1 MSSEPD
7 TSELLR
13 LRQERDLYKRLLTLS
28 TEDEME
34 SFLREAL
41 ALIVEVTGARTG
53 YLELRDGDESDA
65 FSMAN
70 GYDEEEIAQVRAA
83 ISRGIL
89 AQALASGQTV
99 VTHAARLDPR
109 FMDRGSVRASAIE
122 AVLCAPIGV
131 DPVLGAIYLEAP
143 ARPGFSKEDEDRIE
157 TLALHLAP
165 PAERLLR
172 RLRDGRHGDPTTRV
186 REKLR
191 CESVIGT
198 SPALAEALNQA
209 ALVAPLDVN
218 VLITGD
224 SGTGKNQLAR
234 IIHDNGPR
242 ASQPFV
248 ELNCAALPAELLE
261 NELFGARAGAHS
273 TANTALPG
281 KVAASE
287 GGTLFLD
294 EIGEMPIAAQ
304 AKLLQLLQSRE
315 YYPLGA
321 NEPVRADVRVIAATN
336 GNLQE
341 AVEQK
346 RFREDLLYR
355 LEVLP
360 IRMPALAERSEDV
373 VALARSFC
381 AQACERHGLP
391 RLDLSV
397 GALHALHAAEW
408 PGNVRQLAHASEAA
422 AIRAAGEGARQ
433 VERRHVFPDDATP
446 EEGGDSPSYQEATRR
461 FQRELVRQTLEDTG
475 WNVAETAR
483 RLDLARSHVYNL
495 VKALGLERKR
505 D

>member
-53 YLELRDGDESDA
+53 YLELSDGEDSEA

-89 AQALASGQTV
+89 AQALASNQTV
-99 VTHAARLDPR
+99 VTHSARLDPR
-109 FMDRGSVRASAIE
+109 FRDRGSVRAAAIE
-122 AVLCAPIGV
+122 AVLCAPIGF

-143 ARPGFSKEDEDRIE
+143 ARPGFSKEDIDRIE
-157 TLALHLAP
+157 TLAQHLAP

-172 RLRDGRHGDPTTRV
+172 RLRDGMQSDPTTRV

-191 CESVIGT
+191 CESVIGR

-218 VLITGD
+218 VLITGG
-224 SGTGKNQLAR
+224 SGTGKTQLAR

-242 ASQPFV
+242 ASRPFV
-248 ELNCAALPAELLE
+248 ELNCAALPEELIE
-261 NELFGARAGAHS
+261 SELFGARPGAHS
-273 TANTALPG
+273 TARNEMRG
-281 KVAASE
+281 KVAAAE

-294 EIGEMPIAAQ
+294 EIGEMPVAAQ

-336 GNLQE
+336 GDLKE
-341 AVEQK
+341 AVAEK

-360 IRMPALAERSEDV
+360 IRMPSLAERSQDV
-373 VALARSFC
+373 TDLARAFC
-381 AQACERHGLP
+381 AQSCERHGLP
-391 RLDLSV
+391 RLELSV
-397 GALHALHAAEW
+397 GALHAVHAAEW

-433 VERRHVFPDDATP
+433 IERRHVFPEDSSPD
-446 EEGGDSPSYQEATRR
+446 EEDRAPSYQEATRR
-461 FQRELVRQTLEDTG
+461 FQRELVRQSLEDTG

-495 VKALGLERKR
+495 VNALGLERKR

>member
-1 MSSEPD
+1 MSSEAGD
-7 TSELLR
+7 SELVR

-28 TEDEME
+28 TEDAME

-41 ALIVEVTGARTG
+41 ALIVDVTGARTG
-53 YLELRDGDESDA
+53 YLELRDGDAADA

-70 GYDEEEIAQVRAA
+70 GYDEEEIEQVRAA

-89 AQALASGQTV
+89 AQALASNQTV
-99 VTHAARLDPR
+99 VTHSAQLDPR
-109 FMDRGSVRASAIE
+109 FRDRGSVKAKAIE

-131 DPVLGAIYLEAP
+131 DPVLGAIYLGAP
-143 ARPGFSKEDEDRIE
+143 ARPGFAKEDVDRIE
-157 TLALHLAP
+157 TLAEHLAP

-172 RLRDGRHGDPTTRV
+172 RLREGSHGDPTARV

-191 CESVIGT
+191 CESVIGK

-242 ASQPFV
+242 ASRPFV
-248 ELNCAALPAELLE
+248 ELNCAALPEELIE

-273 TANTALPG
+273 TAREEVPG
-281 KVAASE
+281 KVGASE

-294 EIGEMPIAAQ
+294 EIGEMPIGAQ

-321 NEPVRADVRVIAATN
+321 SEPVRADVRVIAATN
-336 GNLQE
+336 GDLRE
-341 AVEQK
+341 AVERKQ
-346 RFREDLLYR
+346 FREDLLYR
-355 LEVLP
+355 LEVIP
-360 IRMPALAERSEDV
+360 IRMPSLAERSQDV
-373 VALARSFC
+373 TELARAFC
-381 AQACERHGLP
+381 TQACERHGLP
-391 RLDLSV
+391 RLDFSV
-397 GALHALHAAEW
+397 GALHALQSAEW

-433 VERRHVFPDDATP
+433 VERRHVFPDDAAP
-446 EEGGDSPSYQEATRR
+446 EEEPEAPSYQEATRR
-461 FQRELVRQTLEDTG
+461 FQRELLQQNLEDTG
-475 WNVAETAR
+475 WNIAETAR